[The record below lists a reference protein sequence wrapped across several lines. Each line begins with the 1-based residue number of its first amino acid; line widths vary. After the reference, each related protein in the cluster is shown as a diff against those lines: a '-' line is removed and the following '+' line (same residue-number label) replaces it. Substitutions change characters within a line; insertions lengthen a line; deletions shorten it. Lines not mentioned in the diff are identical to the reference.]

1 MVKILIIIG
10 ESGVGK
16 DTLLK
21 ELINNKIIDEGIIS
35 TTSRPMRNGEKEGRE
50 YYFISTEEFK
60 NKINNNEFIEQR
72 IYNTVNGDWY
82 YGVSKNNNVD
92 FNSKKTYGVILDYN
106 GYVEYSKWLKENHRF
121 DCRFENIFLY
131 APLQERL
138 RRSITREGTMT
149 DKQCLE
155 VCRRMIKDNE
165 EIGIHIDDC
174 NHVLI
179 SDDEHKEYN
188 LKYIKEL
195 LEEV

>member
-92 FNSKKTYGVILDYN
+92 FN
-106 GYVEYSKWLKENHRF
+106 
-121 DCRFENIFLY
+121 
-131 APLQERL
+131 
-138 RRSITREGTMT
+138 
-149 DKQCLE
+149 
-155 VCRRMIKDNE
+155 
-165 EIGIHIDDC
+165 
-174 NHVLI
+174 
-179 SDDEHKEYN
+179 
-188 LKYIKEL
+188 
-195 LEEV
+195 

>member
-1 MVKILIIIG
+1 M
-10 ESGVGK
+10 
-16 DTLLK
+16 
-21 ELINNKIIDEGIIS
+21 
-35 TTSRPMRNGEKEGRE
+35 
-50 YYFISTEEFK
+50 
-60 NKINNNEFIEQR
+60 
-72 IYNTVNGDWY
+72 
-82 YGVSKNNNVD
+82 
-92 FNSKKTYGVILDYN
+92 ILDYN

-121 DCRFENIFLY
+121 DCRFENVFLY

-138 RRSITREGTMT
+138 KRSITREGTMT

-188 LKYIKEL
+188 LNYIK
-195 LEEV
+195 